1 MNNFYDKSK
10 CFVLA
15 TDGDLAP
22 ISIIEALCRNV
33 TYCVATPVEQKIIY
47 QKGKMVMFL
56 KQII

>member
-22 ISIIEALCRNV
+22 ISIIEALCRKCYV
-33 TYCVATPVEQKIIY
+33 LCSDTLEQKIIY